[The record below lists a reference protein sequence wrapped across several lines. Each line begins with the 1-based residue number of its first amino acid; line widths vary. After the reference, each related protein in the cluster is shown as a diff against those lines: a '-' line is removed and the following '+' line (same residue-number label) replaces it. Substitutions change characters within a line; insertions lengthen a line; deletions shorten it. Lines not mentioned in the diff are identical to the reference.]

1 MPVEPTPKDAVFRD
15 GTATLY
21 RFRSPEASG
30 ERPGVLLVPS
40 MINRWYILDLREGAS
55 VAKAFVDAGFDTFL
69 LDWGIP
75 RDEDRYLRWD
85 DVVRRL
91 HRMVRRTKRVR
102 GSDELGMLGYCM
114 GATLCGIYL
123 ATHPGVVWGFANLA
137 GPFDFSRSGLLGGM
151 VNPEWFD
158 ADAISDAGN
167 VAPPQMQSGFVAM
180 RPTSQ
185 ISKWVSLADRGADEA
200 FRRGFDALDE
210 WANDNIAFP
219 AEAYRTYIRELYQ
232 ENRLV
237 RGEHWVGGR
246 RAELGNIECPV
257 LTITASNDHI
267 CPADAATALNEHV
280 GSSDTEVI
288 VIKGGHVGAVVGSR
302 AARDAYPQIT
312 DWFAS
317 RAPRATETKKSENEG
332 VTA

>member
-21 RFRSPEASG
+21 RFRSEPTEAR
-30 ERPGVLLVPS
+30 RPGVLLVPS
-40 MINRWYILDLREGAS
+40 MINRWYILDLREEAS

-75 RDEDRYLRWD
+75 RDEDRYLTWD
-85 DVVRRL
+85 DVIRRL
-91 HRMVRRTKRVR
+91 HRFVRRTKRLR
-102 GSDELGMLGYCM
+102 GTDELGMLGYCM

-123 ATHPGVVWGFANLA
+123 ATHPSAVDAFANLA
-137 GPFDFSRSGLLGGM
+137 GPFDFSRSGLLGDM

-158 ADAISDAGN
+158 GDAISDAGN
-167 VAPPQMQSGFVAM
+167 VAPPQMQSGFIAM

-185 ISKWVSLADRGADEA
+185 ISKWVSLADRAGDDA
-200 FRRGFDALDE
+200 FRRSFSALDE

-237 RGEHWVGGR
+237 EGEHWVGGK
-246 RAELGNIECPV
+246 RADLGNITCPV
-257 LTITASNDHI
+257 LTVTASNDHI

-280 GSSDTEVI
+280 GSEDTEVI
-288 VIKGGHVGAVVGSR
+288 VIQGGHVGAVVGSR
-302 AARDAYPQIT
+302 AAREAYPQIT
-312 DWFAS
+312 QWFAT
-317 RAPRATETKKSENEG
+317 RLKTENDNERG